1 MRNFVAVQVV
11 HGGKLIRDRG
21 VDGIRGRAEIESKRF
36 AQAYISD
43 ELFHV
48 HGAGSGEYHGN
59 IVVVAVIRGKIAGNV
74 IVRQRF
80 VGYKI
85 VTYHV
90 AVVIASDMQQ
100 FVIVVRGVFYGE
112 LTFDNLIDRRGLVSG
127 IRPGGIVQRRRGIH
141 CECAE
146 TLGRFFSY
154 GYRERVCRD
163 LYGPCRDRKGVAG
176 RISEGDLIISINV
189 GFVVRN
195 ERSLQPFVNAY
206 VLAAFAHDIAAEIGG
221 EVDS

>member
-59 IVVVAVIRGKIAGNV
+59 VVVVAVIRGKIAGNV
-74 IVRQRF
+74 IILQRF
-80 VGYKI
+80 VGYQI

-90 AVVIASDMQQ
+90 AVVIASDLQQ
-100 FVIVVRGVFYGE
+100 SVIVVRGVFYGE
-112 LTFDNLIDRRGLVSG
+112 LTFDNFVNRRRLISG
-127 IRPGGIVQRRRGIH
+127 VRPGGIVQRRRGIH

-154 GYRERVCRD
+154 GYREPVCRD
-163 LYGPCRDRKGVAG
+163 FYGSGNDRKGVAG
-176 RISEGDLIISINV
+176 EFVEGNLIVCVDAVV
-189 GFVVRN
+189 GLQ
-195 ERSLQPFVNAY
+195 RSLRPFVNAY